1 MNRLA
6 CIVVGSLVLLVL
18 SIFLLR
24 CICLSVRALWRT
36 SEFEQEVQRD
46 RDNAGDEV
54 GAIPFTTGLGA
65 RRAAQGEKEGG

>member
-6 CIVVGSLVLLVL
+6 CIVVGCLVLLLV
-18 SIFLLR
+18 SVFLLR
-24 CICLSVRALWRT
+24 CTCLSIRALWRT

-54 GAIPFTTGLGA
+54 EAIPFTRGLGT
-65 RRAAQGEKEGG
+65 RRAAQGEKAGG